1 MAAISAYSKHKATAL
16 DFLKFL
22 TSPAEQK
29 TNMEKG
35 SLAPVIESIYTD
47 PALVS
52 KYPYL
57 PVLLTSIKN
66 AVSRPGHAVLPWD
79 HQRHPGERL
88 RGHPRFEDTAASR
101 QGHAGGHVS
110 AASGG

>member
-1 MAAISAYSKHKATAL
+1 MAAISAFSKHKATAL

-57 PVLLTSIKN
+57 PVLKTSIEN
-66 AVSRPGHAVLPWD
+66 AVSRPVTPFYPGITSAIQENAFAAIQGQKTPQQAVKD
-79 HQRHPGERL
+79 MQ
-88 RGHPRFEDTAASR
+88 AAM
-101 QGHAGGHVS
+101 QAAAGG
-110 AASGG
+110 